1 MHRGK
6 EKKKKKTHKNLC
18 SSGVNYKKD
27 LLAANTNTS
36 LITLAPDHFFEEA
49 YEAFKIY
56 NGTISYNG
64 IERIFLRNH

>member
-1 MHRGK
+1 MHCTKGR
-6 EKKKKKTHKNLC
+6 EKKRKKNLR
-18 SSGVNYKKD
+18 SLGVNYKKN

-36 LITLAPDHFFEEA
+36 LITQAPDQFFEEA